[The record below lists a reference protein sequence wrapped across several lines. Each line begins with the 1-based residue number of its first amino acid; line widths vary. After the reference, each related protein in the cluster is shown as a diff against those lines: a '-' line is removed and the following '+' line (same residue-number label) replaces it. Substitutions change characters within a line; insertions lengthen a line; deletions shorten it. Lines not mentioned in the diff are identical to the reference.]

1 VSYIIVFILGSIWG
15 SFSNVCIH
23 RLPNNKGVA
32 KGRSYCPSCKKQIRW
47 YDNIPI
53 FSYVLLKAKCRDCS
67 AKINVKYFLVELI
80 CALSFVWFFYL
91 FGLSL
96 TTLLFFILSIF
107 FIIIFFIDLKHFII
121 PNELTFPL
129 MAIGFLK
136 SFDPYL
142 NEYLFPNYINS
153 LIGGL
158 VGYFIIWSII
168 NFYSLITSINK
179 KYNFFKNIFR
189 QKEGMG
195 FGDAKLLSALGFWFG
210 WISIPFILFFSS
222 IVALGF
228 VIPSLINK
236 SRTISSSIPF
246 GPYLILGCIL
256 YLLLLDKIILYLN

>member
-23 RLPNNKGVA
+23 RLPDNKGVA
-32 KGRSYCPSCKKQIRW
+32 RGRSYCPSCKKQIRW

-67 AKINVKYFLVELI
+67 AKINVKYLLVELV

-107 FIIIFFIDLKHFII
+107 FVIIFFIDLKHFII

-129 MAIGFLK
+129 MAIGLFK
-136 SFDPYL
+136 SFDPNL
-142 NEYLFPNYINS
+142 NLYLFPNFLNS
-153 LIGGL
+153 VIGGV
-158 VGYFIIWSII
+158 VGYLIIWMII
-168 NFYSLITSINK
+168 FIYKRLRN
-179 KYNFFKNIFR
+179 
-189 QKEGMG
+189 KEGMG
-195 FGDAKLLSALGFWFG
+195 LGDAKLLSAIGFWFG

-222 IVALGF
+222 FIAL
-228 VIPSLINK
+228 VLAIPSLINK
-236 SRTISSSIPF
+236 SKNLSTQIPF
-246 GPYLILGCIL
+246 GPYLILGCVL

>member
-1 VSYIIVFILGSIWG
+1 MSYIIVFILGSIWG

-23 RLPNNKGVA
+23 RLPDNKSVSR
-32 KGRSYCPSCKKQIRW
+32 GRSYCPSCKKQIRW

-53 FSYVLLKAKCRDCS
+53 FSYVFLKAKCRDCS
-67 AKINVKYFLVELI
+67 AKINVKYLLVELI

-129 MAIGFLK
+129 MAIGLLK
-136 SFDPYL
+136 SFDPNL
-142 NEYLFPNYINS
+142 NQYLFPNLLNS
-153 LIGGL
+153 LIGG
-158 VGYFIIWSII
+158 VAGYIIIWMII
-168 NFYSLITSINK
+168 FIYK
-179 KYNFFKNIFR
+179 RFR
-189 QKEGMG
+189 NKEGMG
-195 FGDAKLLSALGFWFG
+195 LGDAKLLSAIGFWFG

-222 IVALGF
+222 FIAL
-228 VIPSLINK
+228 VLAIPSLINK
-236 SRTISSSIPF
+236 SKNLSSQIPF

-256 YLLLLDKIILYLN
+256 YLLLLEKIILYLS